1 MKQCMKKLTA
11 AQGSF
16 KDDQYVAVK
25 AGTSAILRHI
35 RAKH

>member
-1 MKQCMKKLTA
+1 MYEKLTA